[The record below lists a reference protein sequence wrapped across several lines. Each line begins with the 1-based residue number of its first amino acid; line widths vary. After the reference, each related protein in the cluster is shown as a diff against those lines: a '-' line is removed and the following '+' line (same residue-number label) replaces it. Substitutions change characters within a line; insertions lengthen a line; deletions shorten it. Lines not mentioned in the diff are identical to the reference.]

1 MSRFGKIGI
10 LHYKRYNAIVMD
22 ASAKQYYDRQ
32 LKLTGFGEPAQFK
45 LSTAKVL
52 VVGAGGL
59 GCPLLQYLVTAG
71 VGELGIVDGDRIA
84 LSNLHRQI
92 LYTRADIGQYK
103 STVAA
108 AKLRQ
113 LQPDTVIKAY
123 NYNLKQDNILAL
135 FAYYDLIVDG
145 TDNFATRYLV
155 NDACVITNKP
165 FVSGAI
171 HDFTAQVA
179 VFNYQGGPTYRCLYP
194 EAPAEAICTTC
205 AINGVLNVLPGI
217 VALYMA
223 NEAIKVI
230 TGYGDVLSGKLLL
243 IDIQKNKHQQ
253 LQFDLVPQNQQIK
266 RLHQDTVMLRAEEVK
281 YYQQENP
288 ETQLIDVREEWEFEE
303 NNLGGINIP
312 LNTLLAKKGEID
324 RHKSIIFICETG
336 KRSRIAL
343 QLLKEEVN
351 GEILLAKMNY

>member
-1 MSRFGKIGI
+1 ME
-10 LHYKRYNAIVMD
+10 
-22 ASAKQYYDRQ
+22 ASERQYYDRQ
-32 LKLTGFGEPAQFK
+32 LKLTGFGEQAQLK
-45 LSTAKVL
+45 LRAANVL

-108 AKLRQ
+108 VKLKQ

-123 NYNLKQDNILAL
+123 NYNLNRDNILAL
-135 FAYYDLIVDG
+135 FASYDLIVDG

-155 NDACVITNKP
+155 NDACVIKNKP

-171 HDFTAQVA
+171 HDFTAQIA

-194 EAPAEAICTTC
+194 EAPAEEICTTC

-223 NEAIKVI
+223 NETIKVI

-243 IDIQKNKHQQ
+243 IDIRRNIHQQ
-253 LQFDLVPQNQQIK
+253 LKFDLVPQNKQIK
-266 RLHQDTVMLRAEEVK
+266 QLQEDRVMLGVEEVK
-281 YYQQENP
+281 YYQQEKP
-288 ETQLIDVREEWEFEE
+288 GTQLIDVREEWEFEE
-303 NNLGGINIP
+303 DNLGGINIP
-312 LNTLLAKKGEID
+312 LHALLARKGEID
-324 RHKSIIFICETG
+324 LYRPIIFICQTG

-351 GEILLAKMNY
+351 GDVLLAKMMN